1 MSKADIRA
9 VLQAHAR
16 IPAALDTVSDEAN
29 LFTAGMTSLASVEV
43 ILALE
48 EKFGIEF
55 PDHMMHRK
63 TFASV
68 SAIAAAIAGLKVAA

>member
-1 MSKADIRA
+1 MSHAAIRA
-9 VLQAHAR
+9 ILEAHAR
-16 IPAALDTVSDEAN
+16 IPVSVASLSDDAN

-48 EKFGIEF
+48 ERFGIEF

-68 SAIAAAIAGLKVAA
+68 SAIAGAIADLTVAA